1 MNIKKYIIFVDIL
14 GANHLHIERVQQHFY
29 FVRGCRLNFTD
40 LSLLKRCQFYKD
52 VKVFVNGRHSDAKV
66 IGKSSE

>member
-29 FVRGCRLNFTD
+29 FVRGCRLNFRD
-40 LSLLKRCQFYKD
+40 L
-52 VKVFVNGRHSDAKV
+52 FVIAKEMSV
-66 IGKSSE
+66 L